1 MRSDPAR
8 PGAWLVAARAVVT
21 PDAVLSPG
29 WVEICGE
36 RIVDLGQG
44 PPPRPPEHDLG
55 AARLVP
61 GFVDMHVHGGGGAD
75 LSCAD
80 PEQVARAVAWH
91 RARGTT
97 SLLASLVSAPPDQL
111 LRQVR
116 VLAELVADGAID
128 GIHLEGPWLAGDR
141 CGAHDPA
148 SLRDP
153 APEEIDALL
162 RAADGALTM
171 VTLAPERPGGIDAVV
186 RLHEAGVR
194 VAIGHTSADPKLTR
208 RAVDAGASIATHL
221 FNAMPPLHHRR
232 PGPALA
238 LLDDPRV
245 TLEIVGDGQHVHP
258 DLVAHVLASAGAD
271 RVALVTDA
279 ISAAGMPDGPHRL
292 GGAQVQV
299 TDGQARLPDGTLA
312 GSTSSLLAMRTLLA
326 SLTDQV
332 SLARVTASTAA
343 AAVGLDDRGALRPGA
358 RADLVALAED
368 GHLQAVLRRGR
379 WTPPADGA

>member
-1 MRSDPAR
+1 MRSDPPR
-8 PGAWLVAARAVVT
+8 PDAWLVAARTVVT
-21 PDAVLSPG
+21 PEAVLSPG
-29 WVEICGE
+29 WVEVCGE
-36 RIVDLGQG
+36 QISDLGQG

-55 AARLVP
+55 AALLVP
-61 GFVDMHVHGGGGAD
+61 GFVDMHVHGGAGAD

-80 PEQVARAVAWH
+80 PEQVTRAVAWH

-97 SLLASLVSAPPDQL
+97 SMLASLVSAPPAQV

-128 GIHLEGPWLAGDR
+128 GIHLEGPWLADDR

-153 APEEIDALL
+153 DPREIEALL

-171 VTLAPERPGGIDAVV
+171 VTLAPERAGGLDAIV
-186 RLHEAGVR
+186 RLLGAGVR
-194 VAIGHTSADPKLTR
+194 VAVGHTSADPDLTR
-208 RAVDAGASIATHL
+208 RAVDAGARIATHL

-245 TLEIVGDGQHVHP
+245 TLEIVGDGLHVHP
-258 DLVAHVLASAGAD
+258 DLVAHVLASAGAH

-279 ISAAGMPDGPHRL
+279 VAAAGMPDGPHRL
-292 GGAQVQV
+292 GATQVQV

-312 GSTSSLLAMRTLLA
+312 GSTSSLLSMRTRLA
-326 SLTDQV
+326 SLTDEV
-332 SLARVTASTAA
+332 SLARVTATTAA
-343 AAVGLDDRGALRPGA
+343 TATGLDDRGALRPGA

-368 GHLQAVLRRGR
+368 GGLQAVLRRGR
-379 WTPPADGA
+379 WTSPADDR